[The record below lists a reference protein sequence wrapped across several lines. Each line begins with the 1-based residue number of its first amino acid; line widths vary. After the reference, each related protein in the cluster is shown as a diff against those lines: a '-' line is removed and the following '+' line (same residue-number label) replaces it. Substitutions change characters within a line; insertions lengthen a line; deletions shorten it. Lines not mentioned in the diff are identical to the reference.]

1 VARLPGVESSKT
13 TADTSAICQRAT
25 HYNRHSQATRHYVRY
40 LGVSMIDIRVH
51 NNTARNL
58 ERGLAERVFN
68 VPVAGGRFEPPPV
81 PSPKIFNKLRRY
93 RRALADPAALGDW
106 RGLPLTREEF
116 VASCPPAKR
125 KLYEH
130 ARLSLGR
137 AQLSRE
143 DSYMKTFVKAE
154 KINFSA
160 KPDPAPRVIQPRD
173 PRYNLEVGRYLRPL
187 EHKLYDRINE
197 LWGHT
202 TVFKNLNGLQSAQVM
217 REKWEHYSCPVALGI
232 DANRFDQHV
241 SAQALKFEHSV
252 YQAFYPLERDH
263 LGQLLSWQLVNHG
276 RTRSSDNVVF
286 SYNKVGSRMSG
297 DMNTSLGNCLL
308 MCVMLLEF
316 KRQIGVDFMLANNGD
331 DCQLIFDAKDVE
343 AVRRPLGKFFMD
355 FGFSMKIEEPV
366 YQFEHIVFCQT
377 QPVHNGSCWVMVRQ
391 YPMSLAKD
399 TAICRDLAAEDA
411 AVWRWCLG
419 SGGVALYGDMP
430 ILSVFYRRMRASGR
444 PGRSHEWL
452 DTGFARMSDGCSE
465 RGPSVDDQA
474 RFSFYLAFGVLPQ
487 DQIRIEEALGQWS
500 PRDAVVNVSDY
511 DHVGVYGMH
520 PLDLGPR

>member
-25 HYNRHSQATRHYVRY
+25 HYYRLPRKERHFQRY

-51 NNTARNL
+51 NNSARNL

-68 VPVAGGRFEPPPV
+68 VPVAGGGFSPPPV
-81 PSPKIFNKLRRY
+81 PAPNVFNRLRRF

-106 RGLPLTREEF
+106 HGIPLTREEF

-125 KLYEH
+125 KVYEH

-137 AQLSRE
+137 APLCRQ

-154 KINFSA
+154 KINFSS

-187 EHKLYDRINE
+187 EHKLYSRINE

-202 TVFKNLNGLQSAQVM
+202 TVFKNLNGMQSALSL
-217 REKWEHYSCPVALGI
+217 REKWDRFSHPVAIGI

-252 YQAFYPLERDH
+252 YQAFYPLEREH

-286 SYNKVGSRMSG
+286 AYDKVGSRMSG

-308 MCVMLLEF
+308 MCTILLEY
-316 KRQIGVDFMLANNGD
+316 KRQIGVEFMLANNGD
-331 DCQLIFDAKDVE
+331 DCQLIFDAKDVD
-343 AVRRPLGKFFMD
+343 AVRQPLEKFFMD

-366 YQFEHIVFCQT
+366 YEFEHIVFCQT
-377 QPVHNGSCWVMVRQ
+377 QPVYNGQSWVMVRQ
-391 YPMSLAKD
+391 FPLSLAKD
-399 TAICRDLAAEDA
+399 TAICRDLTFRDA
-411 AVWRWCLG
+411 SIWRWCLG
-419 SGGVALYGDMP
+419 SGGIALYGDMP
-430 ILSVFYRRMRASGR
+430 ILGVFYRRMKLSGR
-444 PGRSHEWL
+444 YGRSHEWN
-452 DTGFARMSDGCSE
+452 DSGFARMVEGCKA
-465 RGPSVDDQA
+465 RGPTVDDQA

-487 DQIRIEEALGQWS
+487 DQIKIEDALRLWS
-500 PRDAVVNVSDY
+500 PQDAYVDIVEY
-511 DHVGVYGMH
+511 DHVGVFGMH
-520 PLDLGPR
+520 PLDMGPR